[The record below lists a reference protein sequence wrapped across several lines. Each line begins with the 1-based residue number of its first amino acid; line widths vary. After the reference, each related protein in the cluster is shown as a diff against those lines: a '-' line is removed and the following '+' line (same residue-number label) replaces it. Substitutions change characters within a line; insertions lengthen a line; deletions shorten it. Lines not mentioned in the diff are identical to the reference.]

1 MKVKA
6 AGEEIQIYDFN
17 PVEAL
22 KIARKLER
30 EGIFFYGKLLKKAE
44 DPKVKEALNY
54 LRGQE
59 EDHLKIFEKLLERED
74 PEAADEDDE
83 DNVFDCVDD
92 GVFLLPQERDLAADF
107 DSALELGVTIEKRSL
122 AFYLELVKH
131 TESEDGKNTIN
142 KIIEEEKKHWVEL
155 KKFIQ

>member
-6 AGEEIQIYDFN
+6 TGEVIQIYDFN

-30 EGIFFYGKLLKKAE
+30 EGINFYGNLLQKAE
-44 DPKVKEALNY
+44 DPKVKEALGY
-54 LRGQE
+54 LKGQE
-59 EDHLKIFEKLLERED
+59 EDHLRIFEKLLERED
-74 PEAADEDDE
+74 PEAPDEDDE
-83 DNVFDCVDD
+83 DDVFDCVDD
-92 GVFLLPQERDLAADF
+92 GVFLLPREKDFAADF

-131 TESEDGKNTIN
+131 TESNDGKKTIN
-142 KIIEEEKKHWVEL
+142 KIIEEEKKHWEEL
-155 KKFIQ
+155 KKLIH

>member
-30 EGIFFYGKLLKKAE
+30 EGISFYGDLLKKAK
-44 DPKVKEALNY
+44 DPQVKEALNY

-74 PEAADEDDE
+74 PEAVDDDEDD
-83 DNVFDCVDD
+83 VFDCVDD
-92 GVFLLPQERDLAADF
+92 GVFLLPQEKDLAADF
-107 DSALELGVTIEKRSL
+107 DNALELGVTIEKRSL

-155 KKFIQ
+155 KRFIQ

>member
-1 MKVKA
+1 MKVKV
-6 AGEEIQIYDFN
+6 AGEEIQIFDFN

-30 EGIFFYGKLLKKAE
+30 EGINFYGDLLKKAE

-74 PEAADEDDE
+74 PETVDDDEDD
-83 DNVFDCVDD
+83 VFDCVDD
-92 GVFLLPQERDLAADF
+92 GVFLLPQEKDLAADF

-122 AFYLELVKH
+122 AFYLELVKY
-131 TESEDGKNTIN
+131 TESEDGKKTIN

>member
-6 AGEEIQIYDFN
+6 AGEVIQIYDFN

-30 EGIFFYGKLLKKAE
+30 EGIRFYGNLLQKAK
-44 DPKVKEALNY
+44 DPKVKEALSY

-59 EDHLKIFEKLLERED
+59 EDHLKIFEKLLERQD
-74 PEAADEDDE
+74 PEAVDEDEDD
-83 DNVFDCVDD
+83 VFECVDD
-92 GVFLLPQERDLAADF
+92 GVFLVPQEKDLAADF

-155 KKFIQ
+155 KKFLQ

>member
-1 MKVKA
+1 MKVKST
-6 AGEEIQIYDFN
+6 GEVIQIYDFN

-30 EGIFFYGKLLKKAE
+30 EGIRFYGNLLQKAE
-44 DPKVKEALNY
+44 DPKVKEALSY

-59 EDHLKIFEKLLERED
+59 EDHLKIFEKLLERQD
-74 PEAADEDDE
+74 PEAVDEDEDD
-83 DNVFDCVDD
+83 VFECVDD
-92 GVFLLPQERDLAADF
+92 GVFLLPQEKDFAADF

-155 KKFIQ
+155 KKFLQ